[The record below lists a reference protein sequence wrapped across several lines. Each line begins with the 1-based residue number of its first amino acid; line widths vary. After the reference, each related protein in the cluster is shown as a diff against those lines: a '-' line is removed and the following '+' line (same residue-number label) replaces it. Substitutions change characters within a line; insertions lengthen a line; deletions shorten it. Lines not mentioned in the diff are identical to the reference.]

1 MVIALGVFL
10 SILFPAA
17 IAQSAHAALLNDLSN
32 VATSLTTQVNA
43 VTQSVAPVSTPQS
56 SNQPSRKQTTNT
68 QTQATPSS
76 VSTPATTAAVSQRQA
91 PPATVTSARPPMS
104 MTIEARETLDMN
116 NLRLMALMTPLALNV
131 SRPAI
136 VMSGSSSM
144 NSAIPLRSSAQG
156 WELFGVAWYWWTI
169 AAAIGSS
176 GLYSLRRFMAPRN
189 LI

>member
-1 MVIALGVFL
+1 MVAALGVFL

-17 IAQSAHAALLNDLSN
+17 IAQSAHATLLNDLSN

-43 VTQSVAPVSTPQS
+43 VTQSVAPASTPQS
-56 SNQPSRKQTTNT
+56 SNQPSKKQTTNT

-76 VSTPATTAAVSQRQA
+76 ASTPATTAAVSQQQA
-91 PPATVTSARPPMS
+91 PPTTVTSARPPMS

-116 NLRLMALMTPLALNV
+116 NLRLIALMTPLALNV

-156 WELFGVAWYWWTI
+156 WQLFGVAWYWWTTI
-169 AAAIGSS
+169 AIAGAG
-176 GLYSLRRFMAPRN
+176 GLILRRK
-189 LI
+189 IV